1 MNSMAQVPAAT
12 RPIVEAALRTVREL
26 APRSASEVPYK
37 GGPPR
42 SPSAM
47 WKLVR
52 FRDGAGY
59 VLGIGTFTRHSTIFF
74 YRGRELD
81 GGKGVLT
88 GTGRETRFVTLR
100 TPEDAESPELRSLVR
115 RAFRLGGSKAS
126 G

>member
-1 MNSMAQVPAAT
+1 MAQLTAAT
-12 RPIVEAALRTVREL
+12 QPIIDAVLETVRDL
-26 APRSASEVPYK
+26 APKSAAEVPYNSK
-37 GGPPR
+37 PPR

-52 FRDGAGY
+52 FSDGAGY

-81 GGKGVLT
+81 EGKGVLQ
-88 GTGRETRFVTLR
+88 GTGRDTRFVTLK
-100 TPEDAESPELRSLVR
+100 TPEDARSTALRSLVR
-115 RAFRLGGSKAS
+115 KAFRLGGSKAS